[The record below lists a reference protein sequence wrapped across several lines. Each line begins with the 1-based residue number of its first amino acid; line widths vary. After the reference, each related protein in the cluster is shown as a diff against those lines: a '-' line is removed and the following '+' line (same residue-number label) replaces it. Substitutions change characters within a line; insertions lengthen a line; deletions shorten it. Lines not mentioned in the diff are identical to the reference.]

1 MKNIT
6 REQVKAVLATKG
18 LEAGNNYKAER
29 KTADLII
36 EMGTLTANLKQRE
49 DAAPD
54 WAKNV
59 TVDGLNV
66 PVSAKVA
73 AEGLEVESWTSK
85 KGAEMHRVH
94 WMSGTTTKYSGS
106 LDRVYVEYDR

>member
-1 MKNIT
+1 MENIT
-6 REQVKAVLATKG
+6 RKQVKAVLATKG

-54 WAKNV
+54 WAKNA
-59 TVDGLNV
+59 TADGLNV

-73 AEGLEVESWTSK
+73 AEGLEVESWISK

-94 WMSGTTTKYSGS
+94 WMNGTTTEYSGS